1 MKAKQ
6 DLYGV
11 FDIDILEVSLKITQY
26 LLTDLRTLKKINACL
41 KIDPSLPRFSDIFEI
56 LLAFQICMPFSGI
69 TL

>member
-1 MKAKQ
+1 MKAKH

-26 LLTDLRTLKKINACL
+26 LLTDLRTLKGV
-41 KIDPSLPRFSDIFEI
+41 FEI
-56 LLAFQICMPFSGI
+56 LLGFQICMPFSGI